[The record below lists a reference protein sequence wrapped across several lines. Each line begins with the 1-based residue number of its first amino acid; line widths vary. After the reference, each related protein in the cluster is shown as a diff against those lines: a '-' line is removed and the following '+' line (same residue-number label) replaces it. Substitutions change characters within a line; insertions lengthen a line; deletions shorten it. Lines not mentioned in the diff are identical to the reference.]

1 MFAPEWNAWDQSVS
15 VVKDTLDQIQE
26 LEIVVE
32 NVLSVLYRIIVKR
45 AWMYAQLDLKENW
58 SISMVNLLEKAV
70 SMVKAVKLT
79 GGENFCLKVV
89 DVMADHCCLELDA
102 DHQDCKKDA
111 HQSII
116 AFLKTIIEFMLEDC
130 TARHAHS
137 HPWWCGVFKWTRN
150 TTT

>member
-70 SMVKAVKLT
+70 KKEKA
-79 GGENFCLKVV
+79 G
-89 DVMADHCCLELDA
+89 
-102 DHQDCKKDA
+102 
-111 HQSII
+111 
-116 AFLKTIIEFMLEDC
+116 
-130 TARHAHS
+130 
-137 HPWWCGVFKWTRN
+137 
-150 TTT
+150 

>member
-1 MFAPEWNAWDQSVS
+1 
-15 VVKDTLDQIQE
+15 
-26 LEIVVE
+26 
-32 NVLSVLYRIIVKR
+32 
-45 AWMYAQLDLKENW
+45 
-58 SISMVNLLEKAV
+58 MVNLLEKAV

-79 GGENFCLKVV
+79 GGENFGLKVV

-102 DHQDCKKDA
+102 DRSGQDA
-111 HQSII
+111 HQYII

-137 HPWWCGVFKWTRN
+137 HPWWCVVFKWTRN